1 MNRPALLAALV
12 VALASCAGPATE
24 TSTTSTQP
32 QAFDAV
38 WQGDGYDLH
47 VGVTVSASVTP
58 GVSGRPLVAEEGE
71 DLGPGLLTA
80 WVDAATPEA
89 VADMAGADCEAL
101 DPLLDR
107 WSDVLYRLDVSDAD
121 RAQADAYLGFGMDRV
136 TELGCDYE
144 VDLEGRATP
153 FP

>member
-1 MNRPALLAALV
+1 MTRPAILVVLV
-12 VALASCAGPATE
+12 VALAGCAEPTIE
-24 TSTTSTQP
+24 TPTTSTQP
-32 QAFDAV
+32 EAFDAQ
-38 WQGDGYDLH
+38 WQGEGFDLH
-47 VGVTVSASVTP
+47 GVVRVSASVTP
-58 GVSGRPLVAEEGE
+58 GVSGRPVVTEEGE

-80 WVDAATPEA
+80 WIDATTPEA
-89 VADMAGADCEAL
+89 VADLADADCGAL

-121 RAQADAYLGFGMDRV
+121 KAQADAYLGFGMDRV
-136 TELGCDYE
+136 AELGCDYE